1 MEALLERLSYE
12 PWSLYRAKQLGG
24 PQWFGYSADSERLNA
39 LLDGQRL
46 QTKAASG
53 RGRAYLKDSEM
64 APRPG
69 TVKASRVV
77 SSKDTA
83 AMAAL
88 FGALG

>member
-1 MEALLERLSYE
+1 
-12 PWSLYRAKQLGG
+12 
-24 PQWFGYSADSERLNA
+24 
-39 LLDGQRL
+39 
-46 QTKAASG
+46 
-53 RGRAYLKDSEM
+53 M

-69 TVKASRVV
+69 TVKASTVV

>member
-39 LLDGQRL
+39 LIDGQRL
-46 QTKAASG
+46 QMKAASG
-53 RGRAYLKDSEM
+53 KGRAYLKDDEM

-69 TVKASRVV
+69 SVRESAVV